1 MKPMWMLDTN
11 VVSDAI
17 RNSRG
22 PVATR
27 LLKVSAGV
35 CCMSIITLA
44 ELRFG
49 AAKVNSRRLNQQ
61 IDGFAALAPAL
72 PFEHPAETVY
82 ADIRTQFEARGQLI
96 GPHDLF
102 IAAHALSLDLTLVTA
117 NTREFSR
124 VPGLRVEN
132 WLD

>member
-27 LLKVSAGV
+27 LLKVSSGV

-82 ADIRTQFEARGQLI
+82 ALSSRREASSSARTISSSQRMRFRSI
-96 GPHDLF
+96 
-102 IAAHALSLDLTLVTA
+102 
-117 NTREFSR
+117 
-124 VPGLRVEN
+124 
-132 WLD
+132 